1 MTKLNS
7 SNDRIKKKSAVD
19 AAASRLSSRMRT
31 ESEVRRYLQQQEYSQ
46 EEIQEA
52 VMVLKDYGYLN
63 DARYCGEYY
72 RYAKTKGKADRRIL
86 QELMQ
91 KGVSAETAKNAI
103 ARLREEEE
111 QVLTERAMAE
121 GLNAGQQDAG
131 AYRQEE
137 FQHTKSDDRT
147 VAGQVALKMAKAQI
161 TSGRPLDEKFLAK
174 VGRRLAGLGY
184 ESSMV
189 YEVLGKL
196 RQVEKRRNA
205 VEE

>member
-1 MTKLNS
+1 
-7 SNDRIKKKSAVD
+7 
-19 AAASRLSSRMRT
+19 
-31 ESEVRRYLQQQEYSQ
+31 
-46 EEIQEA
+46 
-52 VMVLKDYGYLN
+52 
-63 DARYCGEYY
+63 
-72 RYAKTKGKADRRIL
+72 
-86 QELMQ
+86 MQ